1 MRYLILIMLLVGCT
15 RSNSNKNA
23 KLSVP
28 GSQRESN
35 TLPCIVDTSMG
46 DTTAVT
52 FSLSGLDYNVH
63 YYHGKPQ
70 YIRIKKSEKPNHLI
84 LSYERD
90 NRGVFIAL
98 NDSLDVMSFG
108 CKYLYGNEGIV
119 CYLDSLKQLE
129 SLELNNSRYND
140 TPLKINLQA
149 ANR

>member
-1 MRYLILIMLLVGCT
+1 MRYLIFIILLIGCT
-15 RSNSNKNA
+15 HNDSKRNDR
-23 KLSVP
+23 LSKA
-28 GSQRESN
+28 GNQREPN
-35 TLPCIVDTSMG
+35 VLPCVVDTSMG
-46 DTTAVT
+46 DTTAVS
-52 FSLSGLDYNVH
+52 FSLSGLEYAVH

-90 NRGVFIAL
+90 TRGVFIAL

-108 CKYLYGNEGIV
+108 CKYLYGNESIV

-140 TPLKINLQA
+140 TPLKINLHA
-149 ANR
+149 AKH